1 MVEIPS
7 IIFVFYK
14 KKMKTL
20 SLSLEVINIKKIIIL
35 LITLL
40 INFNIKS
47 QILFTNNE
55 ELSKTEKEAV
65 VQNIKD
71 KWETRG
77 GHSID
82 NFVTSA
88 QSDNTIDIKIYPK
101 IKLEIDNKKSTFLDK
116 KYDVAEYLIEPV
128 PLGDKFYSYLREGK
142 NVSLFGK
149 AKSQI
154 MTSIL
159 RDAKK
164 DEKIYF
170 FYLLEKEKY
179 NIKYTIHFDSKDQYF
194 IDNTSKQ
201 FVSFSEFVN
210 YEYGSFTKLK
220 ELLEEENWNL
230 SCKCDVNFMDISLE
244 KVRNL
249 IKSNPVMYATYVPKD
264 SLAYTNALFNLIE
277 KSANLNQNESRL
289 LKQNILDNSMFLLP
303 NLGLPSDSHRVDDF
317 KLGKI
322 SYSTWIEQSLT
333 KDQYLSCVKEI
344 RKRNDCSKRAF
355 YFLQRKLSLEHSEK
369 KVSEEISYIFA
380 DTK

>member
-1 MVEIPS
+1 
-7 IIFVFYK
+7 
-14 KKMKTL
+14 MKTL
-20 SLSLEVINIKKIIIL
+20 SFNLEVINRDFFLIL
-35 LITLL
+35 FITSL

-47 QILFTNNE
+47 QTLFKNNE
-55 ELSKTEKEAV
+55 ELSKTEKETV
-65 VQNIKD
+65 IQNIKE
-71 KWETRG
+71 KWETRRG
-77 GHSID
+77 RSID

-88 QSDNTIDIKIYPK
+88 QSDNTVDIKIYPK
-101 IKLEIDNKKSTFLDK
+101 IKLEIDNVKNTFLDK
-116 KYDVAEYLIEPV
+116 KYDIAEYFIEPV
-128 PLGDKFYSYLREGK
+128 PFRDKFYSYLREGK

-154 MTSIL
+154 MASIL
-159 RDAKK
+159 K
-164 DEKIYF
+164 DVKIEEKIYF

-179 NIKYTIHFDSKDQYF
+179 NIKYTIHFDSKGQYF
-194 IDNTSKQ
+194 IDNMSKQ
-201 FVSFSEFVN
+201 FASFSDFIN

-244 KVRNL
+244 KVQDL
-249 IKSNPVMYATYVPKD
+249 IKSNPILYATYAPKD
-264 SLAYTNALFNLIE
+264 SLAYTNTLFNLIE
-277 KSANLNQNESRL
+277 KSANLNQNELRL
-289 LKQNILDNSMFLLP
+289 LKQKILDNSMFLLP
-303 NLGLPSDSHRVDDF
+303 NLDFRSDNHHIDDF

-344 RKRNDCSKRAF
+344 RKKNDCTKRAF

-369 KVSEEISYIFA
+369 KVIEEINSIFT

>member
-1 MVEIPS
+1 
-7 IIFVFYK
+7 
-14 KKMKTL
+14 MKTF
-20 SLSLEVINIKKIIIL
+20 SLSIEVINRKKTFIL
-35 LITLL
+35 LIASL
-40 INFNIKS
+40 INFNIES
-47 QILFTNNE
+47 QTLFKNNE
-55 ELSKTEKEAV
+55 ELNKTEKEGV
-65 VQNIKD
+65 IQNIKE
-71 KWETRG
+71 KWETKG

-82 NFVTSA
+82 NFVTST
-88 QSDNTIDIKIYPK
+88 QSDNTVDIKIYPK
-101 IKLEIDNKKSTFLDK
+101 IRLEIDGLKNTFLDK
-116 KYDVAEYLIEPV
+116 NYYVIEYFVEPI
-128 PLGDKFYSYLREGK
+128 PFRDKFYSYLREER

-149 AKSQI
+149 AKNQI
-154 MTSIL
+154 MSFIL
-159 RDAKK
+159 RDVRK

-179 NIKYTIHFDSKDQYF
+179 NVKYTIHFDSKGQYF

-220 ELLEEENWNL
+220 ELLEEEKWNL
-230 SCKCDVNFMDISLE
+230 TCKCDVNFMDISLE
-244 KVRNL
+244 KAQNL
-249 IKSNPVMYATYVPKD
+249 IKNNPVMYATYVPKD
-264 SLAYTNALFNLIE
+264 SLAYTSALFDLIE
-277 KSANLNQNESRL
+277 KSANLNQNELRL

-303 NLGLPSDSHRVDDF
+303 NLGLPSDNHRIDDF

-369 KVSEEISYIFA
+369 KVSEEISAIFA